1 MGHMPAYES
10 ACGSDAD
17 GTGTRV
23 RCRIARG
30 RVGEMLARG
39 WILLDT
45 ADESWVMMEGPEL
58 GGETVPLGRSFHSL
72 YVRSCL
78 MREFSMEDEEERV
91 TSFV

>member
-17 GTGTRV
+17 GTGARV

-30 RVGEMLARG
+30 RVGEMLACG
-39 WILLDT
+39 WVILDT
-45 ADESWVMMEGPEL
+45 ADESWVTMEGPEL
-58 GGETVPLGRSFHSL
+58 GGETAPLGRFFHSL
-72 YVRSCL
+72 HVRSCL
-78 MREFSMEDEEERV
+78 VREFSMKEEGERV